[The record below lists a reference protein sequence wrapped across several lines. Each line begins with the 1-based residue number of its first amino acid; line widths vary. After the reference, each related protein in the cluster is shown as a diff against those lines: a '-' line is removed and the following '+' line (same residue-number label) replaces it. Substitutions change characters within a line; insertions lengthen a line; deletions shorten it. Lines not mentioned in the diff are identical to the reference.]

1 MEQTELFRY
10 VINRN
15 QIKTMVFKVY
25 YTKKLIQTMMNLCP
39 NLQHLAFSVS
49 KKSLVPTFQYLLT
62 KTMHDRFSLC
72 VFGLNATWIEELQSL
87 IRSQELTKNHLIK
100 TISDKLYLK
109 WWD

>member
-87 IRSQELTKNHLIK
+87 IRSQELVNQK
-100 TISDKLYLK
+100 D
-109 WWD
+109 